1 MASTLQGRPLSC
13 DLLSPDTYNV
23 AVELR
28 AVESEE
34 KTPNGMRVSSD
45 EETTDLPLIAERSKR
60 PNTSKPTGKHNVFY
74 TVPRRSE
81 L

>member
-1 MASTLQGRPLSC
+1 MASTLQGRSLSC
-13 DLLSPDTYNV
+13 DLLSPDTYNA
-23 AVELR
+23 AVELH

-34 KTPNGMRVSSD
+34 KTPNGKRVSSD
-45 EETTDLPLIAERSKR
+45 EETTDLPFTAERSRR

-74 TVPRRSE
+74 TFPQRSE